1 MENNNNFLLNIFQVD
16 SNQVYIIMEFFLSCD
31 VSLIMIRDSKS
42 STKQIILWYWSSSYV
57 P

>member
-16 SNQVYIIMEFFLSCD
+16 SNQVYIIMKFFLSCD

-42 STKQIILWYWSSSYV
+42 STKQIIL
-57 P
+57 